1 MPFRR
6 TDQYRNRPRP
16 NSLNMTPV
24 IDIVFLLIIFFL
36 VGSQFIETEDF
47 PVTVPDG
54 CEFARD
60 DKSNMQTATLT
71 VVHTAEPPGG
81 ERKITFAVGPK
92 EITLQN
98 NSDPGVIVEK
108 LAELIDVRLGD
119 LPQDSRIV
127 TLRIDKDIPFAQA
140 QYALAAV
147 AQSTATD
154 IRLAALSDKLTI
166 DERIE

>member
-6 TDQYRNRPRP
+6 TDQFRNRPRR
-16 NSLNMTPV
+16 NSLNMTAV

-36 VGSQFIETEDF
+36 VVSQFVETEDF
-47 PVTVPDG
+47 PVKVPDG
-54 CEFARD
+54 CEFAQD
-60 DKSNMQTATLT
+60 DKSDMQTATLT
-71 VVHTAEPPGG
+71 VVHKA
-81 ERKITFAVGPK
+81 ERKVTFAVGPK
-92 EITLQN
+92 EITPEN
-98 NSDPGVIVEK
+98 DADPGGIVER
-108 LAELIDVRLGD
+108 LAELIDARLSE

-154 IRLAALSDKLTI
+154 IRLAALSEKLTI
-166 DERIE
+166 DGRTD

>member
-6 TDQYRNRPRP
+6 IDQYSNRPSGK
-16 NSLNMTPV
+16 SLNMTAV

-36 VGSQFIETEDF
+36 VVSKFIDTEDF

-54 CEFARD
+54 CEFALD
-60 DKSNMQTATLT
+60 DKSEIETATLT
-71 VVHTAEPPGG
+71 VVGAE
-81 ERKITFAVGPK
+81 ERKTTFAVGSK
-92 EITLQN
+92 EITPQTDDEL
-98 NSDPGVIVEK
+98 PGIVER
-108 LAELIDVRLGD
+108 LTELIDTRLAN

-127 TLRIDKDIPFAQA
+127 TLRIDKDIPYSHA

-154 IRLAALSDKLTI
+154 IRLAALSEKTESNAD
-166 DERIE
+166 

>member
-1 MPFRR
+1 
-6 TDQYRNRPRP
+6 
-16 NSLNMTPV
+16 MTAV

-36 VGSQFIETEDF
+36 VVSQFVETEDF

-54 CEFARD
+54 CEFAQN
-60 DKSNMQTATLT
+60 DKSDMQTATLT

-81 ERKITFAVGPK
+81 ERKITFAVGAK
-92 EITLQN
+92 KITPQN
-98 NSDPGVIVEK
+98 DNPGGIVER
-108 LAELIDVRLGD
+108 LAELIDMRLGD
-119 LPQDSRIV
+119 LPEDSRIV

-154 IRLAALSDKLTI
+154 IRLAALSEKLTI
-166 DERIE
+166 DERID